1 MLEVSREQESA
12 PRPNA
17 SRPWAHKAAQASN
30 RPSKGTAP
38 SDQRRRPT
46 KMSVGIILCRKNQK
60 TGRLEVLLV
69 KKRFTYAYAEFIHG
83 RYVREGARARES
95 ALRDVATLLDNMTR
109 EELLDI
115 WSLNFAQMWYR
126 AWLLGG
132 NRDMYN
138 KKAAKFQSTFMREDG
153 GAALHRMITQ
163 ARANGEALWEVP
175 KGRRLH
181 AREGDVFCAVREL
194 REETGVDK
202 SEYRILPGVKRR
214 VNYVSVGV
222 RYTCV
227 YYVALAN
234 PNLAARE
241 SLFPTKSALALR
253 EMTHMAEIGEACWK
267 DIEQIRSLSKDGH
280 LARLVTPAFSLVKK
294 YLRGKWAHVGSHARV
309 PRQAT
314 AWQTAATQAAEPA
327 AASQAAPDRR
337 QAAPQAAP
345 DHQTKDNLYS
355 PPSMAVRRLSATP
368 AVDRARPQLDS
379 ARPQPDSG
387 RTRPERARAP
397 DQQKWPRAVRQPL
410 QQPPVR
416 PSPVAYL
423 DPRPKREK
431 TYKPRAG
438 VGNEWHTVSK

>member
-1 MLEVSREQESA
+1 
-12 PRPNA
+12 
-17 SRPWAHKAAQASN
+17 
-30 RPSKGTAP
+30 
-38 SDQRRRPT
+38 
-46 KMSVGIILCRKNQK
+46 MSVGIILCRKNQK

-83 RYVREGARARES
+83 RYVREGARAREN

-294 YLRGKWAHVGSHARV
+294 YLRGKWAHVGSHARA

-314 AWQTAATQAAEPA
+314 AWQTAATQAATQAAEPA
-327 AASQAAPDRR
+327 AASQAAPDHRQAAPDRR
-337 QAAPQAAP
+337 QAAPDHRQAAPDHRQAAP
-345 DHQTKDNLYS
+345 DHQSLYS

-368 AVDRARPQLDS
+368 AVDRARPQ
-379 ARPQPDSG
+379 PDSG
-387 RTRPERARAP
+387 RTQPERARAP

-410 QQPPVR
+410 QQPPAR
-416 PSPVAYL
+416 PSPAAYI